1 MPSRQEVGAVSGRGE
16 KWPASLSVGFL
27 FKEMNIGERKEM
39 RGWLWGLVQVMGASS
54 TAVGR
59 TRSGRD
65 IGAAKGG
72 WSLWFWVA
80 PRTGDRSQPGAS
92 WVGLDS
98 KLTSRSPACRWDL
111 EARSDSKGG

>member
-1 MPSRQEVGAVSGRGE
+1 MPSRQEVGTVSGRGE

-65 IGAAKGG
+65 IRGLQRAGG
-72 WSLWFWVA
+72 VCCAGSPPGHVI
-80 PRTGDRSQPGAS
+80 GAS
-92 WVGLDS
+92 LERAGWGW
-98 KLTSRSPACRWDL
+98 TPNSPLGHQHA
-111 EARSDSKGG
+111 GGI